1 MIDNKLDREILQLLQ
16 KNGKLT
22 YEEISKKVGSP
33 PSTIRDRI
41 KRMEENRLILG
52 YSTIIDEE
60 RVGMAADAY
69 IAADVPP
76 ERISEAFAALF
87 SMERVSE
94 ILKITGQRR
103 IMFRIKA
110 VNNEELMSIIDRDIR
125 PLGFDNIE
133 IKVVL
138 DHLIRY
144 PGL

>member
-1 MIDNKLDREILQLLQ
+1 MIDDELDKEILRLLQ

-22 YEEISKKVGSP
+22 YEEISNQVGRP
-33 PSTIRDRI
+33 PSTVRDRI
-41 KRMEENRLILG
+41 KKMEENRLILG
-52 YSTIIDEE
+52 YSTVIDEE
-60 RVGMAADAY
+60 RIGMKADAY
-69 IAADVPP
+69 LSADLPP
-76 ERISEAFAALF
+76 EHISEAFASLF

-94 ILKITGQRR
+94 ILKITGERR

-110 VNNEELMSIIDRDIR
+110 NDNAELMSIIDKDIR

-133 IKVVL
+133 VKMVL